1 MTLHVAGGDEAA
13 AIGEATVPHVTANNI
28 EMYYEVQ
35 GEGEPLV
42 LIPYL
47 AADQA
52 CYAFQVADYA
62 NRFTCYT
69 VDLRGAGL
77 SGKPEGV
84 YTTELFADDIA
95 AFMRAVN
102 ITSAHVSGLSLGAAT
117 GLWLAGKYP
126 ELVKSLSL
134 HSCWTATDPFARV
147 VVQGWRTIAKA
158 LDSTTDMM
166 IQGIFPWCF
175 TPELYA
181 AKPEYIDSLADFVRS
196 RPMPPVDAFLRQ
208 SDAVLAHDAT
218 SVLGN
223 ITAPTQITFGRY
235 DLVTSTRFAGPLTE
249 AIKGSELVVFDDCS
263 HAPIYENVAE
273 FNART
278 LDFLTRNS

>member
-1 MTLHVAGGDEAA
+1 M
-13 AIGEATVPHVTANNI
+13 PHVQANNI
-28 EMYYEVQ
+28 EVYYEVQ

-62 NRFTCYT
+62 KRFTCYT

-77 SGKPEGV
+77 SGKPEGT
-84 YTTELFADDIA
+84 YSTELFADDVA
-95 AFMRAVN
+95 AFMRAVG
-102 ITSAHVSGLSLGAAT
+102 ITNAHVSGLSLGAAT
-117 GLWLAGKYP
+117 GMWLAGKYP
-126 ELVKSLSL
+126 HLVKSLSL
-134 HSCWTATDPFARV
+134 HSGWTASDPFLKA
-147 VVQGWRTIAKA
+147 VVQGWQTTAKA
-158 LDSTTDMM
+158 LGSTTDMV

-181 AKPEYIDSLADFVRS
+181 AKPEYIDSLAEFVRS

-208 SDAVLAHDAT
+208 SDAVIAHDAT
-218 SVLGN
+218 EVLSL
-223 ITAPTQITFGRY
+223 IKAPTQITFGQH
-235 DLVTSTRFAGPLTE
+235 DAVTSVRFAGPLTE
-249 AIKGSELVVFDDCS
+249 AINGAELVIFEGCA